1 MGPGRTATDFA
12 KALEGER
19 ARGKEHAMPSR
30 LGQDQQQ
37 TGGETMAE
45 ADNTTPPADEEDME
59 PWQDVNPGKKPAFAP
74 SKPTSHPSTSS
85 NNGWQVVSRHAGF
98 GSKRSAEEEQGNNKK
113 AAPTPP
119 GMQAP
124 QPARS
129 NGLYLEGRFLP
140 EGQFWTQRPVI
151 QILNQNEHARTPET
165 QRISIDRKTTLG
177 NPFYFNNAIQGERDK
192 SVAAFNDLICRI
204 EVSNDYP
211 GDKMLEDYRCAHG
224 LSIASG
230 KFDSETFKADISALM
245 DICKTGQTDSPS
257 LPLRAPKLP
266 RLRDSRPTHPA
277 RQQAKQ
283 QQLEVHTLR
292 TPPKPKH
299 HEPKLNPLHAHE
311 MPYQVNHHSQSLQT
325 GPDREETMKPHLEV
339 HTLQTLS
346 EPKPDDHNFP
356 LHSYPNP
363 HGASTLAFHETP
375 HGVREEPQVV
385 TLKCTMAS
393 PKPHA
398 MPCNGLACFL
408 VVMPH
413 ATHPTTRHKHY
424 SNQSPITPT

>member
-1 MGPGRTATDFA
+1 MARREPRQGAGFRAIETHLSPQHV
-12 KALEGER
+12 LEQWLASREQTRGLRKQEKRRGGAGKQQEGSPYPTWNASTPACSLER
-19 ARGKEHAMPSR
+19 PLSGGTLPARGAI
-30 LGQDQQQ
+30 LD
-37 TGGETMAE
+37 A
-45 ADNTTPPADEEDME
+45 TPCDTNSE
-59 PWQDVNPGKKPAFAP
+59 PKRAC
-74 SKPTSHPSTSS
+74 SHPRNAANLDRQENDDGKPLLFQQRDPRRERQERGSVQRPDMQNRSLERLPRRQ
-85 NNGWQVVSRHAGF
+85 NAGGLQVRPRPLDRLWQIRFRDFQSRHFSTHGHL
-98 GSKRSAEEEQGNNKK
+98 Q
-113 AAPTPP
+113 
-119 GMQAP
+119 
-124 QPARS
+124 
-129 NGLYLEGRFLP
+129 
-140 EGQFWTQRPVI
+140 
-151 QILNQNEHARTPET
+151 
-165 QRISIDRKTTLG
+165 DRK
-177 NPFYFNNAIQGERDK
+177 
-192 SVAAFNDLICRI
+192 
-204 EVSNDYP
+204 
-211 GDKMLEDYRCAHG
+211 
-224 LSIASG
+224 
-230 KFDSETFKADISALM
+230 
-245 DICKTGQTDSPS
+245 TDSPS

-266 RLRDSRPTHPA
+266 RLRDSRLTHPA

-325 GPDREETMKPHLEV
+325 GPVREETMKPHLEV

-393 PKPHA
+393 PKPHT

>member
-1 MGPGRTATDFA
+1 MGPGRTAIDFA
-12 KALEGER
+12 KALEGEQT
-19 ARGKEHAMPSR
+19 RGKEHAKPSR

-37 TGGETMAE
+37 TGGGTRAE

-59 PWQDVNPGKKPAFAP
+59 PWQDVNPGKEPAFAP
-74 SKPTSHPSTSS
+74 SKSTSHPSTSS

-119 GMQAP
+119 GMQVP

-129 NGLYLEGRFLP
+129 NGLYLEGRYLP

-165 QRISIDRKTTLG
+165 QRIAIDRKTTLG

-245 DICKTGQTDSPS
+245 DICKTDKPIA
-257 LPLRAPKLP
+257 LVCHCAPQNCHGYVIRDLLI
-266 RLRDSRPTHPA
+266 RLA
-277 RQQAKQ
+277 NKQ
-283 QQLEVHTLR
+283 
-292 TPPKPKH
+292 
-299 HEPKLNPLHAHE
+299 
-311 MPYQVNHHSQSLQT
+311 
-325 GPDREETMKPHLEV
+325 
-339 HTLQTLS
+339 
-346 EPKPDDHNFP
+346 
-356 LHSYPNP
+356 
-363 HGASTLAFHETP
+363 
-375 HGVREEPQVV
+375 
-385 TLKCTMAS
+385 
-393 PKPHA
+393 
-398 MPCNGLACFL
+398 
-408 VVMPH
+408 
-413 ATHPTTRHKHY
+413 
-424 SNQSPITPT
+424 SNNN